1 MNAPLLSARGLRAFV
16 GTRSLLAEVDVEL
29 RPGEVTA
36 VLGESGSGKTTLGL
50 ALQGESRR
58 GVALAGTVELRGTD
72 LIGVP
77 AAQRRAARAGVIGYL
92 PQHPAAAL
100 NPLRKVGRVMAEL
113 ARAPEAIPEAL
124 EAARFDAALLDRYP
138 HQLSGGQQQRAV
150 LAQAVLN
157 RPDVLVLDEPA
168 TGLDAITKSEAVEA
182 LSRMSGRGTAI
193 LLLTHDLGLVRRT
206 ADTVLVLHD
215 GRIVERGQHV
225 LTAPT
230 HEHTRALLAA
240 EPRPPA
246 AADTEPAEG
255 GLRASGLSKVAKNGD
270 RLLDGIDLA
279 VPPGRCVAVVG
290 RSGSGKTTLARCLA
304 GLTRPSAGRVLLDGV
319 ALAADVRHRG
329 RRTQVQYIHQDARAS
344 FDEFRPVL
352 AQIARTARLTRGVST
367 AQARTEAE
375 QVLASVG
382 LERAQADRRPAA
394 LSGGQLQRAAVAR
407 ALLAE
412 PAVIICDEITTGQD
426 LIHRAELLDLLAATL
441 RTTSAGMVLISHDLG
456 AVAALADEVH
466 VLDAG
471 RCVEHAPTAALLAR
485 PRTAVARSL
494 VDSADLARGRTEEP
508 G

>member
-1 MNAPLLSARGLRAFV
+1 M
-16 GTRSLLAEVDVEL
+16 DL
-29 RPGEVTA
+29 RPGEITA
-36 VLGESGSGKTTLGL
+36 VIGESGSGKTTLGL

-58 GVALAGTVELRGTD
+58 GVVLGGTAALRGTN
-72 LIGVP
+72 LIG
-77 AAQRRAARAGVIGYL
+77 AQRRAARAGVIGYL

-100 NPLRKVGRVMAEL
+100 NPLRKVGRVLAEL
-113 ARAPEAIPEAL
+113 AHDADAIPEAL
-124 EAARFDAALLDRYP
+124 KAARFDAQLLDRYP

-150 LAQAVLN
+150 LAQAVVN
-157 RPDVLVLDEPA
+157 RPAVLILDEPA
-168 TGLDAITKSEAVEA
+168 TGLDAITKSEAVAA
-182 LSRMSGRGTAI
+182 LTEMAGRGTAI
-193 LLLTHDLGLVRRT
+193 LLLTHDLGLARRT
-206 ADTVLVLHD
+206 ADTSVVLHA

-246 AADTEPAEG
+246 AEAPRPAEG
-255 GLRASGLSKVAKNGD
+255 GLRASGLTKVAKNGD
-270 RLLDGIDLA
+270 RLLDGIDLV
-279 VPPGRCVAVVG
+279 VPPGRCLAVVG

-304 GLTRPSAGRVLLDGV
+304 GLTRPSFGQVLLDGV
-319 ALAADVRHRG
+319 ALAANIRHRDR

-352 AQIARTARLTRGVST
+352 AQIARTARLTRGASA
-367 AQARTEAE
+367 AQARAEAE

-382 LERAQADRRPAA
+382 LDQAQADRRPDT

-407 ALLAE
+407 ALLAK

-426 LIHRAELLDLLAATL
+426 PINRAELLGLLGATL
-441 RTTSAGMVLISHDLG
+441 RTTAVGVVLISHDLG
-456 AVAALADEVH
+456 AVAAVADEVL

-471 RCVEHAPTAALLAR
+471 RCVERSPTAALLAH

-494 VDSADLARGRTEEP
+494 VDGADSARPEPERQTRGSA